1 MYNDIKYMF
10 AFQKLETYQQSKE
23 FVKEVYSLINTF
35 PDTERFALCNQIRRA
50 AVSIPSNIAEG
61 VSRISDK
68 EKGHFI
74 EISYGS
80 LMEVL
85 CQMEIS
91 ADLGYIKA
99 DQFKEIE
106 VKTERLSKLL
116 VSLRHKYLTRN
127 L

>member
-1 MYNDIKYMF
+1 MEKF
-10 AFQKLETYQQSKE
+10 AFQKLEAYRVARE
-23 FVKEVYSLINTF
+23 FVKEVYTYLNTF
-35 PDTERFALCNQIRRA
+35 PEEERYGICNQIRRA

-61 VSRISDK
+61 TSRISDK
-68 EKGHFI
+68 EKAHFI

-91 ADLGYIKA
+91 KELRYITN
-99 DQFKEIE
+99 DQYENIE
-106 VKTERLSKLL
+106 AKTERLSKLL

-127 L
+127 N

>member
-1 MYNDIKYMF
+1 MCMF
-10 AFQKLETYQQSKE
+10 AFQKLETYQLSKE
-23 FVKEVYSLINTF
+23 FVKEVYALINTF

-50 AVSIPSNIAEG
+50 AMSIPSNIAEG

-68 EKGHFI
+68 EKAHYI

-91 ADLGYIKA
+91 KELGYLTES
-99 DQFKEIE
+99 QFENVE
-106 VKTERLSKLL
+106 VMTERLSKLL

-127 L
+127 N

>member
-1 MYNDIKYMF
+1 MF
-10 AFQKLETYQQSKE
+10 AFQKLETYQLSKE
-23 FVKEVYSLINTF
+23 FVQEVYALINTF

-61 VSRISDK
+61 VSRMSDK
-68 EKGHFI
+68 EKAHFI

-91 ADLGYIKA
+91 KNLGYIS
-99 DQFKEIE
+99 DGQFKEIE
-106 VKTERLSKLL
+106 EMAEKISKRI

-127 L
+127 N

>member
-68 EKGHFI
+68 EKT
-74 EISYGS
+74 
-80 LMEVL
+80 
-85 CQMEIS
+85 
-91 ADLGYIKA
+91 K
-99 DQFKEIE
+99 K
-106 VKTERLSKLL
+106 
-116 VSLRHKYLTRN
+116 
-127 L
+127 